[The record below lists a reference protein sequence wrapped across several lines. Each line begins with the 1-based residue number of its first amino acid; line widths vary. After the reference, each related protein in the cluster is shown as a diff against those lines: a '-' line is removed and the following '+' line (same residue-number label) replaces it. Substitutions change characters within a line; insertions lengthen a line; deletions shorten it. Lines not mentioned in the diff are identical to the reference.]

1 MKTRTLGTVLIF
13 IGIAMI
19 AYTGFNLVT
28 TEKVIDVG
36 PIYLSKENNHP
47 VQWSP
52 IVGAVILISGIVVV
66 FTSGRTVRT

>member
-36 PIYLSKENNHP
+36 PIHLSKENNHP

-52 IVGAVILISGIVVV
+52 IIGAVILISGIVVV